1 MAGLGVVSAETVPR
15 MSRLGSCGVLPAEVE
30 APGPIRVSYRR
41 VSGIAP
47 VLAGAMGVETDWGWK
62 EVEVE

>member
-1 MAGLGVVSAETVPR
+1 M
-15 MSRLGSCGVLPAEVE
+15 LPAEVE

-41 VSGIAP
+41 VFGIAP
-47 VLAGAMGVETDWGWK
+47 VLAGTMGVETDCGWK